1 MKRSVFLAILLAFT
15 SLSLIACNKEEEK
28 KANPYERLNEYIVGW
43 KSNEFQ
49 HLYEEYLTTDSKE
62 EYLFEDYGD
71 RYEHLYNVLE
81 VENLEITVEDNDIVW
96 EATEGEEEINEIH
109 IPLNISFLTGAG
121 VVEYSLEVPVVKEV
135 RIEEGTEEES
145 VENENWYIKWNPSFI
160 LPGLEKEDRVQYITL
175 SGTRGAILDSEGN
188 PFATNADV
196 YDVGVVMQN
205 FNEETLPELAKI
217 LNVSEE
223 FIQRQYSQSWVRPD
237 DHVPIR
243 KYMLKDEDT
252 VISAQSIPGVSVKK
266 TNERVYPFGES
277 AAHLIGY
284 IRPITAD
291 QLEANKDK
299 GYSTSSWIG
308 QRGLEQ
314 LLEERLRPKDGKSLS
329 IRKPDNSTKE
339 IVKTPAQ
346 NGENIILTINGT
358 VQQTLYKQLKGEVGT
373 ASVVEPETGKVRGLV
388 SVPSFDPNEYVM
400 SLSNAYHQSLV
411 DDPNQ
416 PILNRFHASYSPGS
430 TMKLLTT
437 MIGLNTNTVD
447 PEKEISIPSGGWQKD
462 SSWGSYRVTR
472 VNDSIPSVD
481 LEKAMVV
488 SDNIYFAML
497 GLDIGSSKMVE
508 GLNKLGFGEALPFSY
523 SLTAS
528 QISNSGTLDSE
539 VTLADSSYGQGQVLV
554 TMTHLASLYGAVVN
568 DGVMMKP
575 ILFKDEPQSVWVD
588 DVVSKENAQL
598 LQQYLRKVVT
608 EGTARSANIPNFALA
623 GKTGTAEL
631 KTEGQ
636 GTKGKE
642 NGLFVSYDQNN
653 PNLVTAIIIESVEEK
668 GGSGHV
674 VNLSTNFYRALAENN

>member
-1 MKRSVFLAILLAFT
+1 MKRIIYLAAILVT
-15 SLSLIACNKEEEK
+15 MSLLLIACNKEEEK
-28 KANPYERLNEYIVGW
+28 KANPYERLSEYITGW
-43 KSNEFQ
+43 KSYEFQ
-49 HLYEEYLTTDSKE
+49 QLYEEYLTVETKE
-62 EYLFEDYGD
+62 EYPFEEYGD
-71 RYEHLYNVLE
+71 RYEHLYNVLD
-81 VENLEITVEDNDIVW
+81 VYNLELTIADYEIVW
-96 EATEGEEEINEIH
+96 EAAEEEEEISEIR
-109 IPLNISFLTGAG
+109 IPLNLSFDTLAG
-121 VVEYSLEVPVVKEV
+121 RVEYSLDVPLVKEV
-135 RIEEGTEEES
+135 RMEGAEEEA
-145 VENENWYIKWNPSFI
+145 VEKENWYVRWDTNFI
-160 LPGLEKEDRVQYITL
+160 LPGLEREDKVQYATL
-175 SGTRGAILDSEGN
+175 SGARGKILDEEGY
-188 PFATNADV
+188 PLATNTDV
-196 YDVGVVMQN
+196 YDVGVVLERFDEQS
-205 FNEETLPELAKI
+205 LPALSKI

-223 FIQRQYSQSWVRPD
+223 FIIRQYSQSWVKPD
-237 DHVPIR
+237 QHVPIR
-243 KYMLKDEDT
+243 KFLLEDVDIVT
-252 VISAQSIPGVSVKK
+252 EAQAIPGVSVLK
-266 TNERVYPFGES
+266 TIERVYPFGES

-284 IRPITAD
+284 VRPITSE

-314 LLEERLRPKDGKSLS
+314 LLEERLRPKDGKRIY
-329 IRKPDNSTKE
+329 IRKPDNSTRD
-339 IVKTPAQ
+339 IAKTAAQ
-346 NGENIILTINGT
+346 NGETITITINGS
-358 VQQTLYKQLKGEVGT
+358 VQQKLYEQMNDEVGT

-411 DDPNQ
+411 DNPKQ

-437 MIGLNTNTVD
+437 IIGLNTNSVD
-447 PEKEISIPSGGWQKD
+447 TEKAVAIPSGGWQKD
-462 SSWGSYRVTR
+462 ASWGSYRVTR

-481 LEKAMVV
+481 LETAMVV

-497 GLDIGSSKMVE
+497 GLDIGSNNMVE

-528 QISNSGTLDSE
+528 QISNSGTMDSE
-539 VTLADSSYGQGQVLV
+539 VILADSSYGQGQVLV
-554 TMTHLASLYGAVVN
+554 TMTHLASLYASVVN

-575 ILFKDEPQSVWVD
+575 LLLEEEQSAVWVD
-588 DVVSKENAQL
+588 DVVSKENAQI

-631 KTEGQ
+631 KTDGQ

-642 NGLFVSYDQNN
+642 NGLFVSYDQNK
-653 PNLVTAIIIESVEEK
+653 PNLVTAIIIEGVEEK

-674 VNLSTNFYRALAENN
+674 VNLTTNFYRALEENN